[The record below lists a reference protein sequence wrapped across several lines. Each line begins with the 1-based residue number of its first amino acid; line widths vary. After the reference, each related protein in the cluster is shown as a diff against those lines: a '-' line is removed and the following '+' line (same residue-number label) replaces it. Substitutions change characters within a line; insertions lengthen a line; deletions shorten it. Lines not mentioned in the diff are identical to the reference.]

1 MGKQR
6 QKRKAPKKRLNP
18 IQRRVQQGVAE
29 GQKQIP
35 APTPEQVAPVI
46 ERVILTS
53 LNFLFSFMHLVI
65 PNSY

>member
-18 IQRRVQQGVAE
+18 IQRRVEQGVSE

-35 APTPEQVAPVI
+35 APTPEQVTPVI
-46 ERVILTS
+46 ERVILHLIT
-53 LNFLFSFMHLVI
+53 LSFCDLCILVI
-65 PNSY
+65 LDF